1 MGGRREEILDAALA
15 IADER
20 GLDGVSMRA
29 VAERVGVTPMA
40 LYRHVSGKAELLDAM
55 VGHLLSALLPPDA
68 GPDQGPAQR
77 WEEGLAALARG
88 FRAMVLRHPWAAPL
102 LFSRPAVTPDA
113 ARAVDA
119 IYTALTE
126 AGVPDREVPRLE
138 RLITTFVIGFVA
150 SEVSGRFT
158 SGSLDPRGRRGR
170 LPEGDL
176 PGHARIKPWL
186 HLPDDLAI
194 EFEADLDD
202 IMRLIEAAVHPRT
215 DSESGSSTPD
225 SSA

>member
-1 MGGRREEILDAALA
+1 MSGRREEILDVALA

-29 VAERVGVTPMA
+29 VAERIGVTPMA
-40 LYRHVSGKAELLDAM
+40 LYRHVGGKAELLDAM
-55 VGHLLSALLPPDA
+55 VGHLLSALLPHNA
-68 GPDQGPAQR
+68 GQDQQGAQQWDER
-77 WEEGLAALARG
+77 LATLARG
-88 FRAMVLRHPWAAPL
+88 FRTMVRRHPWAAPL

-119 IYTALTE
+119 IYTALIE

-138 RLITTFVIGFVA
+138 RLISTLVIGFVA

-170 LPEGDL
+170 LPEGEL
-176 PGHARIKPWL
+176 PAHTRLEPWL
-186 HLPDDLAI
+186 HLPADLAT

-202 IMRLIEAAVHPRT
+202 VLRLIEAAAGRRT
-215 DSESGSSTPD
+215 DGESGSSAPE

>member
-1 MGGRREEILDAALA
+1 MGGRREEILEAALA

-40 LYRHVSGKAELLDAM
+40 LYRHVGGKAELLDAM
-55 VGHLLSALLPPDA
+55 VGHLLSALLPPDRSRDRQE
-68 GPDQGPAQR
+68 PQR
-77 WEEGLAALARG
+77 WDERLAALARAV
-88 FRAMVLRHPWAAPL
+88 RAMVRRHPWAAPL

-113 ARAVDA
+113 VRAVDV
-119 IYTALTE
+119 IYDALIE

-138 RLITTFVIGFVA
+138 RLLSTFVIGFAA

-158 SGSLDPRGRRGR
+158 SGDPDPRGHRGSHPEGGFPAHARLTPWLR
-170 LPEGDL
+170 LP
-176 PGHARIKPWL
+176 A
-186 HLPDDLAI
+186 DLAT

-202 IMRLIEAAVHPRT
+202 VLRLIEAAAGR
-215 DSESGSSTPD
+215 
-225 SSA
+225 